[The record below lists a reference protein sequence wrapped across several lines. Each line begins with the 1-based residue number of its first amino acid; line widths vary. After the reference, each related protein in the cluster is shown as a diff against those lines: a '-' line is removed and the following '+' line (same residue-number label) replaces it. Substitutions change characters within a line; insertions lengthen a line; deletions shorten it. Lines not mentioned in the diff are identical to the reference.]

1 MPGGPYSWRVASTVA
16 LTLVTL
22 LLVALVAA
30 GGIGVTWWAIF
41 GDKSRGRR
49 RCPRCWHDLSGTP
62 GLTCGE
68 CGHAARDERDLHA
81 ARRRWSIAAVT
92 VAFMVGV
99 AGWARLEV
107 LDAKWHT
114 HLPDG
119 ALALV
124 VRTLDPGSV
133 PDWAWAELDA
143 RASMDAL
150 GADAAIDALG
160 ALVQPGEGIPP
171 WEPRARLVESLASTE
186 PEELDDDSAADPQA
200 QAARASARTAFL
212 ARRDA
217 IVASVP
223 VHVTVRVPA
232 AWPADEDPAALAWGW
247 LPGRGAQWRVRVEG
261 DREWIAAE
269 GGRPRRA
276 PDRTTAL
283 RMPRPGPDGRVQ
295 ARVEAQWRRGAE
307 DGAWSPSTWIE
318 VDAPVR
324 ALAEGL
330 PVPIDD
336 AALDAAAREAFA
348 LPVTAWQDD
357 LRPVTFTFDPRPDF
371 PLPDGIDRVLVGV
384 LVELVERGT
393 VRRTVAFWWQPG
405 ADRRGSEVLVEDLD
419 ALRRLR
425 ELASVDTQGPVEG
438 WSLRIRGDR
447 RTALLATGIDRPPQE
462 THGFWSGSLEAPA
475 VVRRERS
482 PAPRRPT
489 WRIPAAAGD

>member
-1 MPGGPYSWRVASTVA
+1 VASTVA

-30 GGIGVTWWAIF
+30 GGIGITWWAIF

-68 CGHAARDERDLHA
+68 CGHAARDEGALLA
-81 ARRRWSIAAVT
+81 ARRRWSIAAAT

-143 RASMDAL
+143 RASMDTL

-160 ALVQPGEGIPP
+160 ALVRPGEGIPP

-186 PEELDDDSAADPQA
+186 PEELDDDPSADPPTL
-200 QAARASARTAFL
+200 AARAAARTAFL

-223 VHVTVRVPA
+223 VHVAVRLPA
-232 AWPADEDPAALAWGW
+232 AWPAGEDPAALAWGW

-276 PDRTTAL
+276 PDRTTVL
-283 RMPRPGPDGRVQ
+283 RMPRPGAGGRVH
-295 ARVEAQWRRGAE
+295 ARVEAQWRRGSDE
-307 DGAWSPSTWIE
+307 SAWSPSTWVE
-318 VDAPVR
+318 VDAPVP
-324 ALAEGL
+324 ALADGL
-330 PVPIDD
+330 PAPVDD
-336 AALDAAAREAFA
+336 AAMGAAAREAFA

-357 LRPVTFTFDPRPDF
+357 VRPVTFAFDPRPDF
-371 PLPDGIDRVLVGV
+371 PRSDGIDRVLVGV
-384 LVELVERGT
+384 VVELLEHGVP
-393 VRRTVAFWWQPG
+393 RRAVAFWWQPG
-405 ADRRGSEVLVEDLD
+405 AERRGSEVLHEDLE

-425 ELASVDTQGPVEG
+425 DRATADSQGPVEG
-438 WSLRIRGDR
+438 WSLRVRGDR
-447 RTALLATGIDRPPQE
+447 RTALLASGVDRPPAA
-462 THGFWSGSLEAPA
+462 THAFWAGAFEGPA
-475 VVRRERS
+475 IVRHERS
-482 PAPRRPT
+482 PAPRRPS
-489 WRIPAAAGD
+489 WRMPAVAEE

>member
-1 MPGGPYSWRVASTVA
+1 MASTVA

-30 GGIGVTWWAIF
+30 GGIGITWWAIF

-68 CGHAARDERDLHA
+68 CGHAACDEGALHA
-81 ARRRWSIAAVT
+81 ARRRWSIAAAT

-143 RASMDAL
+143 RASMDTL
-150 GADAAIDALG
+150 GADAAIDALR
-160 ALVQPGEGIPP
+160 ALVRPGEGILP

-186 PEELDDDSAADPQA
+186 PEELEDDPSADPPA
-200 QAARASARTAFL
+200 LAARASARTAFL

-223 VHVTVRVPA
+223 VHVAVRLPA
-232 AWPADEDPAALAWGW
+232 AWPAGENPAALAWGW

-261 DREWIAAE
+261 DREWIASE

-276 PDRTTAL
+276 PDRTTVL
-283 RMPRPGPDGRVQ
+283 RMPRPGAGGRVY
-295 ARVEAQWRRGAE
+295 ARVEAQWRRGSDE
-307 DGAWSPSTWIE
+307 SAWSPSTWVE
-318 VDAPVR
+318 VDAPVP
-324 ALAEGL
+324 ALADGL
-330 PVPIDD
+330 PAPVDD
-336 AALDAAAREAFA
+336 AATGAAAREAFA

-357 LRPVTFTFDPRPDF
+357 VRPVTFAFDPRPDF
-371 PLPDGIDRVLVGV
+371 PRSEGIDRVLVGV
-384 LVELVERGT
+384 VVELLEHGVP
-393 VRRTVAFWWQPG
+393 RRAVAFWWQPG
-405 ADRRGSEVLVEDLD
+405 TERRGSEVLHEDLE

-425 ELASVDTQGPVEG
+425 DRASADSQGPVEG
-438 WSLRIRGDR
+438 WSLRVRGDR
-447 RTALLATGIDRPPQE
+447 RTALLASGVDRPPTT
-462 THGFWSGSLEAPA
+462 THAFWAGAFEEPA
-475 VVRRERS
+475 IVRRERS
-482 PAPRRPT
+482 PAPRRPS
-489 WRIPAAAGD
+489 WRMPAVAEE